1 MTEGW
6 AFTGTPPPTAVAAT
20 MTTVIEGSS
29 FCISASTGN
38 IIPGAPMGLFVRDT
52 RIVSE
57 WLLEV
62 DGERLEPLSVT
73 SPNPFR
79 AQFVT
84 RSHPRPGLADS
95 TVLVVREREVSEGMR
110 ERISVH
116 NLGREAAGITIS
128 LRVAADFAD
137 LFEVKEQRLRP
148 HTGITSRVTDGA
160 LELRQSRRGH
170 SRGVR
175 ILAGPATSTTDSA
188 ESEAIEADLSPGHV
202 SWHLAVPARTEWS
215 CTVIVEASIDDVRLL
230 PLGHDG
236 IEQSAL
242 AADRRAQEWL
252 AGASVL
258 TTPDASLTRTLQCS
272 IADLGSLR
280 IFDAEHPDRAVVAAG
295 APWFMT
301 LFGRDSLI
309 ASWMLLLLDYRLALG
324 TLQALAADQGRRVN
338 PLSEEQ
344 PGRILHEMRFGRSS
358 TVRGGGHVYYGSID
372 STPLFVMLLGELRRW
387 GLSTS
392 EVQALL
398 PAADRALEWM
408 TASGDRDGDGFLEY
422 ERATDRGLR
431 NQGWKDSFDGVNF
444 ADGRLADAPI
454 ALCEVQGYAYA
465 AYVARAH
472 FARDAGDMA
481 LSERWAQRAAD
492 LKVAFNEKFWLP
504 DRGWYAIGLDR
515 DKRPIDALA
524 SNMAHCLWTGIVDED
539 KAADVAAHLV
549 GPDLFSGWGIRTLGR
564 SMGAFN
570 PMSYHNGSVWPHDNA
585 IAVAGLVRYG
595 FTAEAQLVASAIL
608 EAADHFGGRLPEL
621 FCGFDRADFD
631 LPVPYPTSGS
641 PQAWAAAAPILMLRS
656 LLQFDPGISRGD
668 VRLTPV
674 LPAKYLPFRLD
685 NVGLAGTRVA
695 IEVTTSTSSIE
706 GLPEDVT
713 TIHEPRSPGIAI
725 QLDGVASRT
734 ATATAGGMS
743 TT

>member
-20 MTTVIEGSS
+20 MTTVIEGST

-57 WLLEV
+57 WLLEI
-62 DGERLEPLSVT
+62 DGERLEPLTVT
-73 SPNPFR
+73 SHNPFR
-79 AQFVT
+79 ATFVT

-110 ERISVH
+110 ETISVH

-148 HTGITSRVTDGA
+148 HSGITSRVADGA

-175 ILAGPATSTTDSA
+175 ILASPATSSLATQSSD
-188 ESEAIEADLSPGHV
+188 EIEADLSPGHV
-202 SWHLAVPARTEWS
+202 SWHLAIPARGQWS

-230 PLGHDG
+230 PVGHDG
-236 IEQSAL
+236 FEHSAQ

-252 AGASVL
+252 AGASIVS
-258 TTPDASLTRTLQCS
+258 TPDASLARTLQCS

-280 IFDAEHPDRAVVAAG
+280 IFDADHPDRAVVAAG

-301 LFGRDSLI
+301 LFGRDSLLT
-309 ASWMLLLLDYRLALG
+309 SWMLLLLDYRLALG
-324 TLQALAADQGRRVN
+324 TLQALASDQGRRVN

-398 PAADRALEWM
+398 PAADRALEWI
-408 TASGDRDGDGFLEY
+408 TTSGDRDGDGFLEY

-431 NQGWKDSFDGVNF
+431 NQGWKDSFDGINF
-444 ADGRLADAPI
+444 ADGRLADAPV

-465 AYVARAH
+465 AYIARAH
-472 FARDAGDMA
+472 FARDSGDTE
-481 LSERWAQRAAD
+481 LSGRWAQRAAD

-515 DKRPIDALA
+515 DKRPIDALT
-524 SNMAHCLWTGIVDED
+524 SNMGHCLWTGIVDED
-539 KAADVAAHLV
+539 KAAAVAAHLV

-564 SMGAFN
+564 SMGAYN

-595 FTAEAQLVASAIL
+595 FTAEAELVTSAIL
-608 EAADHFGGRLPEL
+608 EAAAHFQGRLPEL
-621 FCGFDRADFD
+621 FCGFDRAEFG

-656 LLQFDPGISRGD
+656 LLQFDPGLTQGEM
-668 VRLTPV
+668 RLTPF

-695 IEVTTSTSSIE
+695 IEVTTSTSSIH
-706 GLPEDVT
+706 GLPDGMA
-713 TIHEPRSPGIAI
+713 TIHEPRRPSTDAH
-725 QLDGVASRT
+725 LDETRSRPEP
-734 ATATAGGMS
+734 AHHGER
-743 TT
+743 